1 MVIFGNDGDRVFIGQ
16 GLNENNDS
24 LSSASVATEGL
35 DVLLIGEVPLNEPIA
50 RYVPFVMDTKAEA
63 YQAVSDFQNGRMG

>member
-1 MVIFGNDGDRVFIGQ
+1 MVIFGNDSDPVLIGQ

-35 DVLLIGEVPLNEPIA
+35 DVLLIGSAI
-50 RYVPFVMDTKAEA
+50 K
-63 YQAVSDFQNGRMG
+63 